1 MKPILDK
8 FITQQ
13 ITAAYVAG
21 YNKCL
26 EDNGQLPKYLSRN
39 KAEGRYGK
47 PLIKELI
54 DGGFITPI
62 RVHKENNGKIM
73 LEREKIEAAITANE
87 IKLKIKSSGL

>member
-1 MKPILDK
+1 MKQVLDK

-39 KAEGRYGK
+39 KAEERYGRNV
-47 PLIKELI
+47 IKSLLDEGLVNL
-54 DGGFITPI
+54 I
-62 RVHKENNGKIM
+62 RVHNKNNGKI
-73 LEREKIEAAITANE
+73 LIEREKIELAISANE
-87 IKLKIKSSGL
+87 ITPKIKMR